1 MYRMTIALILGY
13 LMLIPQAN
21 AVEFTSI
28 QADKSSL
35 SFIYRQMN
43 VPIDGHFKKFST
55 QLSFDPAKPAS
66 AKAAFDLDLNSID
79 AGSDEANDEVVGK
92 EWFNAKAFPKASFV
106 SSTIRPLGETAMKSA
121 AR

>member
-1 MYRMTIALILGY
+1 MTIALILGY